1 MERLK
6 IRDAAIME
14 DLIRDEIHRNDESKY
29 DHRLHGLLLVARGHT
44 CSSVADLL
52 GHSVKTIENW
62 VNRFNK
68 GGFNSLMDDPHTGRP
83 PTLSKNQLSEID
95 KDIRLDPQ
103 SLGYSQNLWNGKL
116 LSHHIFNKFEVHLSV
131 RQCQRLFHNL
141 GFRQRKP
148 RPISSRCDPS
158 KQEDFK
164 KTH

>member
-1 MERLK
+1 M
-6 IRDAAIME
+6 
-14 DLIRDEIHRNDESKY
+14 DE
-29 DHRLHGLLLVARGHT
+29 
-44 CSSVADLL
+44 
-52 GHSVKTIENW
+52 
-62 VNRFNK
+62 
-68 GGFNSLMDDPHTGRP
+68 PHTGRP

-103 SLGYSQNLWNGKL
+103 SSGYNQNLWNGKL

-158 KQEDFK
+158 KQEDLKKLNEKVQSRKYEIWSTDECHFHQHGSHCRVWIPKENINPMVFQEPNRFK
-164 KTH
+164 ISVFGSVNVEGGRFEYCILS